1 MASHTGKTLSA
12 KIIAPGA
19 QCTRLQDVC
28 NARAYPRPEPLGR
41 TLAPPQSRPGSA
53 RLCKSSFVVRRA
65 LSHLRTESRSAPRPV
80 FLFDL
85 LDLFLA
91 QAEVVADFVD

>member
-1 MASHTGKTLSA
+1 MASHTGKILSA

-19 QCTRLQDVC
+19 QCMRLQDMC
-28 NARAYPRPEPLGR
+28 NARAYPRSEPLGR
-41 TLAPPQSRPGSA
+41 TLAPQSRPGSA
-53 RLCKSSFVVRRA
+53 RVCKSSFVVRRA